1 MIQLVF
7 FLCSEVFL
15 GCHSIFFSSVDKC
28 CVFGDVRDTNN
39 KLVFL
44 SQDTYCRVLVRL
56 IHLSNTGLYLEVLL
70 CFLIDGT
77 LGNRLLVWDVLFTL
91 NIIVWTEFVGV
102 AEFFRKFESLVQ
114 LTDLKPWN
122 R

>member
-1 MIQLVF
+1 M
-7 FLCSEVFL
+7 
-15 GCHSIFFSSVDKC
+15 
-28 CVFGDVRDTNN
+28 
-39 KLVFL
+39 
-44 SQDTYCRVLVRL
+44 RL

>member
-70 CFLIDGT
+70 CFLIDES
-77 LGNRLLVWDVLFTL
+77 LGDRLLVWDVLLAL